1 MTTVV
6 TRGIDQLLR
15 LDCPLSDSEIDLTR
29 HESSTVDGFEIL
41 NALEVLRDFF
51 KSSAEC
57 LGRPMYKGE
66 KEFDFIHDIKGAI
79 EGYFLVGEDQK
90 QSALLRRKNRSMV
103 VLMLNPIVDRF
114 QYKSHEDTLEQY
126 DAIID
131 EAIQFVVEHDKDASP
146 DDAFVVRRV
155 IQKTMERKNRVQAA
169 VDGIL
174 RLRRRKKK
182 RKSKK
187 K

>member
-1 MTTVV
+1 MTSAVA
-6 TRGIDQLLR
+6 RGIDQLLR
-15 LDCPLSDSEIDLTR
+15 LDCPLSNSEIDLNR

-41 NALEVLRDFF
+41 NALEVLREFF
-51 KSSAEC
+51 KTSAEM
-57 LGRPMYKGE
+57 LGKPMYKGE

-79 EGYFLVGEDQK
+79 EGYFLAGVDQK

-103 VLMLNPIVDRF
+103 VLMLNPIVDKF
-114 QYKSHEDTLEQY
+114 QHCSHEETLEQY

-131 EAIQFVVEHDKDASP
+131 ESIQFINDHDKDASP
-146 DDAFVVRRV
+146 DDAYVVRRV